1 MGEFTEREVSEA
13 ETECVKLFTIL
24 DRQLKKTGAFVAG
37 PQITIADCSIG
48 MATHRWLNLPV
59 KRPDLPEL
67 ARYYRTLSE
76 RPAYQKTILIGMP

>member
-1 MGEFTEREVSEA
+1 
-13 ETECVKLFTIL
+13 
-24 DRQLKKTGAFVAG
+24 
-37 PQITIADCSIG
+37 
-48 MATHRWLNLPV
+48 LPV